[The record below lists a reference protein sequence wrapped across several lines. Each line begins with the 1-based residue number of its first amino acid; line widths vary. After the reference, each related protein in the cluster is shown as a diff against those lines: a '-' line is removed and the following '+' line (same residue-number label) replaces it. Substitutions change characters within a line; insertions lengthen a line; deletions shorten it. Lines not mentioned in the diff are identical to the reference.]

1 MRTPDVRQA
10 YDVMLTREQWGEL
23 HGYKG
28 RTMQRYLAE
37 GRIPGAVKDER
48 GNWLIPSTAQLTA
61 APATSVVRQAYPT
74 NVMATPDVR
83 PAYDRWVPVA
93 EYAAAVGSSPH
104 QVRRAIRDGLIKGG
118 NYGPGGTTIVVVP
131 R

>member
-1 MRTPDVRQA
+1 MSAPDVRQA
-10 YDVMLTREQWGEL
+10 YDVMLTREQYGEL
-23 HGYKG
+23 HGIAG

-48 GNWLIPSTAQLTA
+48 DRWSIPSTAQLS
-61 APATSVVRQAYPT
+61 APQATSVVRQAYPT
-74 NVMATPDVR
+74 GVVATSDVR
-83 PAYDRWVPVA
+83 QAYDRWVPVA
-93 EYAAAVGSSPH
+93 EYAAGVGTSVY
-104 QVRRAIRDGLIKGG
+104 QVRRAIKDGLIKGG